1 MHKKALEIEKKL
13 ELLLVILPVKI
24 SSHVIDQDLIF
35 EDSKQLDF
43 EYVTLELSKNTE
55 IPNEKLTTTLLTNI
69 IGQILL
75 QKWVLMSI
83 DMTQANISF

>member
-13 ELLLVILPVKI
+13 KLLLVILPVKI
-24 SSHVIDQDLIF
+24 SFQVIDQDLIF

-43 EYVTLELSKNTE
+43 EYVILELSKNTE
-55 IPNEKLTTTLLTNI
+55 ISNEKLTTTLLTNI
-69 IGQILL
+69 IGQMLL
-75 QKWVLMSI
+75 QKWVLTSI